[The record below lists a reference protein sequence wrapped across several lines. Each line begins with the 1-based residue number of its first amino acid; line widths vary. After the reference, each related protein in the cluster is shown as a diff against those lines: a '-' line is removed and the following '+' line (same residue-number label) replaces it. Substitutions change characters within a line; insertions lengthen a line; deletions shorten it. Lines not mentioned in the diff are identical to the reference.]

1 MGRETGDWLAR
12 SGSCL
17 MVTISTDDSRSC
29 NGSKEKKKKQPD
41 SQIHK
46 EIAKATHAD
55 VQDKTKKKC
64 KKKKKTTPDIN
75 GPAPCEP
82 EMDKTVTKNK
92 KKKKA
97 LKAKKGKNEV
107 EPAAKDGKKE
117 IDSTIIKRKKKKKKK
132 ERDSQLEGENA
143 DLFSSGK
150 VVGRLNSV
158 SDESEPT
165 VVKKKKKESVSD
177 LVEGNAEASNTE
189 CVPCTA
195 HISKSTKVRK
205 KKESGRLLAEKVA
218 ETCSD
223 VPGAGSVASTADVLG
238 KRKRKESG
246 RLLAEKVAETCSD
259 DPGAASVAST
269 ADVLG
274 KRKRKESGRL
284 LAEKVAETCSDD
296 PGTASV
302 ASTADVLGK
311 RKRKESGHLLAEKVA
326 ETCSDDPGA
335 ASVASTADVLRKRKR
350 KKDGAFLAEEAAET
364 FHDDRG
370 RSGKHG
376 SKKQN
381 KKTKGSGSA
390 TRKKKRHESSHGED
404 AEVSHSVSGNAK
416 MKVMGSG
423 CDPNTN
429 GIVEGQVDDA
439 GAVSKVVSSKKK
451 RQHKAGDDMT
461 MSLAGPS
468 ETREAASKS
477 KGSKEKSKRKK
488 VRAGGLALEL
498 PSSTG
503 ENPVPEEV
511 TDIPRKKKKQ
521 RKRESVETTAE
532 TPRHKR
538 KKLKPDI
545 KCEAPVCN
553 PDVEIISVKTG
564 SSDEMPIDTVRR
576 KALQEEVDRESGKIK
591 KPTFGQWNTVSIEC
605 SDQQAK
611 FFRLM
616 GAFKKGNQGALPPS
630 ASRAKA
636 NMALGKGEEQVLNR
650 NLQTEFDK
658 ALGWKQNRGIGLGY
672 QPSEKK
678 TFYID
683 KSISKSVKLED
694 C

>member
-1 MGRETGDWLAR
+1 
-12 SGSCL
+12 
-17 MVTISTDDSRSC
+17 MVTISTDESRSC
-29 NGSKEKKKKQPD
+29 NGSKEKKKKKQPD

-107 EPAAKDGKKE
+107 EPAAKDSKKE

-223 VPGAGSVASTADVLG
+223 
-238 KRKRKESG
+238 
-246 RLLAEKVAETCSD
+246 
-259 DPGAASVAST
+259 DPGA
-269 ADVLG
+269 
-274 KRKRKESGRL
+274 
-284 LAEKVAETCSDD
+284 
-296 PGTASV
+296 ASV

-311 RKRKESGHLLAEKVA
+311 RKRKESGHLLAEVA
-326 ETCSDDPGA
+326 ETCSDDPGR
-335 ASVASTADVLRKRKR
+335 ASVASTADVLGKRKR
-350 KKDGAFLAEEAAET
+350 KKDGALLAEEAAET

-376 SKKQN
+376 SEKQN

-488 VRAGGLALEL
+488 VRAGGLALDL

-538 KKLKPDI
+538 KLKPDI

>member
-1 MGRETGDWLAR
+1 
-12 SGSCL
+12 
-17 MVTISTDDSRSC
+17 MVTISTDESRSC
-29 NGSKEKKKKQPD
+29 NGSKEKKKKKQPD

-107 EPAAKDGKKE
+107 EPAAKDSKKE

-223 VPGAGSVASTADVLG
+223 
-238 KRKRKESG
+238 
-246 RLLAEKVAETCSD
+246 
-259 DPGAASVAST
+259 DPGA
-269 ADVLG
+269 
-274 KRKRKESGRL
+274 
-284 LAEKVAETCSDD
+284 
-296 PGTASV
+296 ASV

-311 RKRKESGHLLAEKVA
+311 RKRKESGHLLAEVA
-326 ETCSDDPGA
+326 ETCSDDPGR
-335 ASVASTADVLRKRKR
+335 ASVASTADVLGKRKR
-350 KKDGAFLAEEAAET
+350 KKDGALLAEEAAET

-376 SKKQN
+376 SEKQN

-488 VRAGGLALEL
+488 VRAGGLALDL

-538 KKLKPDI
+538 KLKPDI

-591 KPTFGQWNTVSIEC
+591 VVSMNLHCVIQMFNVRERSGFC
-605 SDQQAK
+605 MLVLYISGHVSLSSDH
-611 FFRLM
+611 
-616 GAFKKGNQGALPPS
+616 
-630 ASRAKA
+630 SR
-636 NMALGKGEEQVLNR
+636 
-650 NLQTEFDK
+650 TD
-658 ALGWKQNRGIGLGY
+658 
-672 QPSEKK
+672 
-678 TFYID
+678 
-683 KSISKSVKLED
+683 
-694 C
+694 

>member
-1 MGRETGDWLAR
+1 
-12 SGSCL
+12 
-17 MVTISTDDSRSC
+17 MVTISTDESRSC
-29 NGSKEKKKKQPD
+29 NGSKEKKKKKQPD

-107 EPAAKDGKKE
+107 EPAAKDSKKE

-223 VPGAGSVASTADVLG
+223 
-238 KRKRKESG
+238 
-246 RLLAEKVAETCSD
+246 
-259 DPGAASVAST
+259 DPGRASVAST

-274 KRKRKESGRL
+274 KRKRK
-284 LAEKVAETCSDD
+284 
-296 PGTASV
+296 
-302 ASTADVLGK
+302 
-311 RKRKESGHLLAEKVA
+311 
-326 ETCSDDPGA
+326 
-335 ASVASTADVLRKRKR
+335 
-350 KKDGAFLAEEAAET
+350 KDGALLAEEAAET

-376 SKKQN
+376 SEKQN

-488 VRAGGLALEL
+488 VRAGGLALDL

-538 KKLKPDI
+538 KLKPDI